1 MPSHASIVPRSAL
14 FRALTLLPALVLYGC
29 GATDERAE
37 ARLESELQSVLG
49 PADRY
54 EVDVDGV
61 TSDATAADRVHAIG
75 YRVRLE
81 RGPVIDR
88 LEVELRGI
96 RYDRDRKRLERAES
110 ATAVAWI
117 TTADL
122 GDFLE
127 MQDGVRDAVVTLQAP
142 DSAFLRMRPDLPGVP
157 TLPGVSVEDAGQLHG
172 NGPWL
177 EYQVSDVRAVGLN
190 LGDSFARRISQLI
203 NPLVD
208 LTDLPM
214 RLEVSSVRV
223 EGRSIRVEA
232 TGDAVPLN
240 P

>member
-1 MPSHASIVPRSAL
+1 MRSYSIVPASAPL
-14 FRALTLLPALVLYGC
+14 RALTLFAALALAGC

-37 ARLESELQSVLG
+37 SRLESELQSVLG

-61 TSDATAADRVHAIG
+61 TSDATYADRVHATG
-75 YRVRLE
+75 YRVRLAH
-81 RGPVIDR
+81 GPVVDRIEID
-88 LEVELRGI
+88 LRGI

-127 MQDGVRDAVVTLQAP
+127 SQDGVRDAVITLQAP
-142 DSAFLRMRPDLPGVP
+142 DSAFIRMRPELAGIPMPPGA
-157 TLPGVSVEDAGQLHG
+157 SVEAAGRLEG
-172 NGPWL
+172 NGSFL
-177 EYQVSDVRAVGLN
+177 EYRVSDVRAVGLN
-190 LGDSFARRISQLI
+190 LGDGFARRITQLI

-223 EGRSIRVEA
+223 EGRSIRVDA